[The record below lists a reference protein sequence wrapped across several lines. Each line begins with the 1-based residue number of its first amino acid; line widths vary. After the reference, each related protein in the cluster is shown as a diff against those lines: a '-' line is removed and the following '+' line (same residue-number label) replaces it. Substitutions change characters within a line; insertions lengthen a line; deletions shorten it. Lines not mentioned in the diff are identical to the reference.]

1 MRLEEEL
8 RMNKFRSVFQKASLN
23 LMFTG
28 EWLMARVDSLLKPY
42 DISSQQYNVLRIL
55 RGQQGKPLNLYA
67 IQERMLNRMSNATRL
82 VEKLRLKGLVTRE
95 QCEANR
101 RKVEIAITEK
111 GLQLLDKLDP
121 MIEQMEEDTFKG
133 VSRAEAGRL
142 SDTLDALREEHRAA
156 GG

>member
-1 MRLEEEL
+1 
-8 RMNKFRSVFQKASLN
+8 
-23 LMFTG
+23 MFTG

-101 RKVEIAITEK
+101 RKVEITITNK

-121 MIEQMEEDTFKG
+121 LMQQLEEDTFKNI
-133 VSRAEAGRL
+133 SEAEA
-142 SDTLDALREEHRAA
+142 
-156 GG
+156 